1 MTLNEFRLKNNL
13 SYENL
18 GRVLNFTTN
27 KAYRL
32 CLNPGKIKLLDAS
45 KIIQQTKGEVSM
57 QDLLSKC

>member
-18 GRVLNFTTN
+18 GRILNFTTN
-27 KAYRL
+27 KTYRL
-32 CLNPGKIKLLDAS
+32 CLCPGKIKLLDAS
-45 KIIQQTKGEVSM
+45 KIIQLTKGEVSM